1 MARVYVSIGS
11 NIEPQR
17 YVRAG
22 LVDMRLHFGALIL
35 SNVYESEALGFEGEN
50 FYNLVAGFD
59 THQRVHKVAHT
70 LRAIETNNGR
80 QRTVNRFNA
89 RTLDLDILLY
99 DDLIIKDDKLEIPRD
114 EIMKYAFV
122 LLPLAEVAPTV
133 KHPITGQAFVELWQA
148 FDKSEPFLKMVNCDT
163 S

>member
-11 NIEPQR
+11 NIEPQH
-17 YVRAG
+17 YVRTG
-22 LVDMRLHFGALIL
+22 LADMRQHFGDLIL
-35 SNVYESEALGFEGEN
+35 SNVYETEAVGFEGNN

-59 THQRVHKVAHT
+59 THYEVHQVADT

-80 QRTVNRFNA
+80 QRTANRFNA

-99 DDLIIKDDKLEIPRD
+99 NDLIIKNNQLEIPHN

-122 LLPLAEVAPTV
+122 LLPLVEIAPTV
-133 KHPITGQAFVELWQA
+133 RHPVTGQTFAELWQT
-148 FDKSEPFLKMVNCDT
+148 FDKKEQFLKIVNCET